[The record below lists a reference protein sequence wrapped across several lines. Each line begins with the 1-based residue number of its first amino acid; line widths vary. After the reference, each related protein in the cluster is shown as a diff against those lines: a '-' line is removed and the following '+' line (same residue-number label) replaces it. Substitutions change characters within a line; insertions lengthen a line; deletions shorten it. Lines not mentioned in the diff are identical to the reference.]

1 LPTFGHDEIIGSR
14 TQGHDLGFQPVEVMA
29 FARPVVFKQD
39 DMVDSAC
46 LEIPRAGREPYS
58 APGGRALV
66 ELPVGTRSDDE
77 HRNDAEHV
85 QSLPV
90 ARAELA

>member
-46 LEIPRAGREPYS
+46 
-58 APGGRALV
+58 
-66 ELPVGTRSDDE
+66 
-77 HRNDAEHV
+77 
-85 QSLPV
+85 
-90 ARAELA
+90 